1 MAKRSR
7 NPEQTRNRLIEA
19 AVRLMLRQ
27 GFTATTA
34 DQICEESG
42 LSKGAFFHHFQSKE
56 ELTRAAVAWWGDMGT
71 GLYSAA
77 WTGPEADPLG
87 QLHLML
93 DIMASFTERP
103 GETCTCMVGMM
114 SQELGQTHP
123 EIRDACD
130 RELARWTENVARLL
144 SAAKERHPVA
154 KDFDPDEIAWF
165 LNSLWQGSML
175 IGKVRNHPE
184 MIRRNLLIA
193 RECIDSLFTPTNN

>member
-1 MAKRSR
+1 MARRVR
-7 NPEQTRNRLIEA
+7 NPEETRLRLIEA

-27 GFTATTA
+27 GFAATTA

-42 LSKGAFFHHFQSKE
+42 LSKGAFFHHFESKE

-77 WTGPEADPLG
+77 WSGAESDPLA
-87 QLHLML
+87 QLHRML
-93 DIMASFTERP
+93 DIMISFTERP

-123 EIRDACD
+123 EIRNACD
-130 RELARWTENVARLL
+130 QELARWTENVARLL
-144 SAAKERHPVA
+144 AAAKQLHPVSRN
-154 KDFDPDEIAWF
+154 FDPDEIAWF

-175 IGKVRNHPE
+175 VAKVRGNPE
-184 MIRRNLLIA
+184 MIRRNLRIA
-193 RECIDSLFTPTNN
+193 RDCIDSLFTPPNN